1 MSEQFNNGDVVERR
15 ALDEEGRPVG
25 ETLVVRRTGGSWHMV
40 RPPSEPAECLSIKET
55 NPMDITASYPNALTD
70 ILGRLLP
77 MVEKWLEAQVGHLES
92 EKAPKDQRMLTP
104 DEAAKEM
111 RLHVQTVMAWCRTGK
126 LKGIKIGGNEINGK
140 GGKWL
145 IPRKEIDAYLHR
157 DRLIKGPRKEG
168 GK

>member
-1 MSEQFNNGDVVERR
+1 
-15 ALDEEGRPVG
+15 
-25 ETLVVRRTGGSWHMV
+25 
-40 RPPSEPAECLSIKET
+40 
-55 NPMDITASYPNALTD
+55 MDITASYPNALTD

-92 EKAPKDQRMLTP
+92 EKVPKDQRMLTP
-104 DEAAKEM
+104 DEAATEM

-145 IPRKEIDAYLHR
+145 IPREEIDAYLHR